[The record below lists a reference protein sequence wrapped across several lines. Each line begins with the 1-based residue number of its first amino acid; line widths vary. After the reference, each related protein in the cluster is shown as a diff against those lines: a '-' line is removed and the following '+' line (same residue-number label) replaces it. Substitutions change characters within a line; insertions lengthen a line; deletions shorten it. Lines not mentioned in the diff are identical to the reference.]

1 MHDHPIPQDVTG
13 YRFHIVGN
21 MTLGQFGQLFVAV
34 VICFVIYQTNL
45 YTIIKWPLILF
56 VFALGAMAAFVPIY
70 ERPIS
75 HWITTFFK
83 ILNKP
88 TQFFWRREPVIPEFF
103 TFVSSSA
110 QKVVLPELDLT
121 PLRRQKIHEYIV
133 SAKTTERPD
142 EETQQVQNYVDYV
155 TTLFDVQSTAQRMSA
170 ATQPREKVVQ
180 KPKLKTRL
188 RSLRPQ
194 EDVLPTMSPPMEEP
208 VGVDSLAEAVDQ
220 SAPGVP
226 EGEARS
232 ANEVEPTTYTSAILD
247 VQASVQAQIQEQ
259 TEASVNEQALVDEN
273 GQTATMEQTQEPTVT
288 DVVSPVATV
297 TTQVAP
303 AATQATFNTQLPF
316 PSKPTIPNKLVGM
329 VLSNTNELIDGAIVE
344 IHTKDGSVARAV
356 RTNALGQFFVS
367 TPLDKGTYIITVEK
381 AGRQFDP
388 ITIEL
393 KGKIVEPLEIH
404 SL

>member
-21 MTLGQFGQLFVAV
+21 MTLGQFGQLFLGTLLA
-34 VICFVIYQTNL
+34 FGIYSTNL
-45 YTIIKWPLILF
+45 YPIIKWPLIVL
-56 VFALGAMAAFVPIY
+56 VFGLGAMAAFIPIY

-75 HWITTFFK
+75 HWITTFFS

-88 TQFFWRREPVIPEFF
+88 TQFFWRREPQIPDFF

-133 SAKTTERPD
+133 SAKTATAPD
-142 EETQQVQNYVDYV
+142 DETQQVQNYVDYV
-155 TTLFDVQSTAQRMSA
+155 TTLFDVQSGTTNIPTTSSQ
-170 ATQPREKVVQ
+170 EKVAQ

-194 EDVLPTMSPPMEEP
+194 EDVVSLVQPTPADTPS
-208 VGVDSLAEAVDQ
+208 
-220 SAPGVP
+220 SA
-226 EGEARS
+226 AS
-232 ANEVEPTTYTSAILD
+232 DAAATEPTAPENSATSTEPESYTTSAIISAQAATQVLSTEGVSGNAAGVD
-247 VQASVQAQIQEQ
+247 VTQQNVSSEPATTSEEMPTLQTPTSQATPEPTPQAS
-259 TEASVNEQALVDEN
+259 
-273 GQTATMEQTQEPTVT
+273 
-288 DVVSPVATV
+288 
-297 TTQVAP
+297 
-303 AATQATFNTQLPF
+303 TQATFNAQLPF
-316 PSKPTIPNKLVGM
+316 PSKPTVPNKLVGM
-329 VLSNTNELIDGAIVE
+329 VLSNINELIDGAIVE

-367 TPLDKGTYIITVEK
+367 TPLDKGTYILTVEK
-381 AGRQFDP
+381 AGRQFEP

-393 KGKIVEPLEIH
+393 KGKIVEPLEIR

>member
-21 MTLGQFGQLFVAV
+21 MTLGQFGQLFLGTLLAFGV
-34 VICFVIYQTNL
+34 YSTNL
-45 YTIIKWPLILF
+45 YPIIKWPLVVL
-56 VFALGAMAAFVPIY
+56 VFGLGAMAAFIPIY

-75 HWITTFFK
+75 HWITTFFS

-88 TQFFWRREPVIPEFF
+88 TQFFWRREPQIPEFF

-133 SAKTTERPD
+133 SAKTTTAPD
-142 EETQQVQNYVDYV
+142 DETQQVQNYVDYV
-155 TTLFDVQSTAQRMSA
+155 TTLFDVQPGTKVVPTPTPQ
-170 ATQPREKVVQ
+170 EKVAQ

-194 EDVLPTMSPPMEEP
+194 EDAVGAIQPTSLDALVSTTSDP
-208 VGVDSLAEAVDQ
+208 VATEST
-220 SAPGVP
+220 VP
-226 EGEARS
+226 E
-232 ANEVEPTTYTSAILD
+232 NTTTNTEPQSYTTSAILSAQAATQVLSTESVIVDQMEAD
-247 VQASVQAQIQEQ
+247 VAQQNAPSEPVYLDDKIPTLQTPTSQQAAPEPTPQAS
-259 TEASVNEQALVDEN
+259 
-273 GQTATMEQTQEPTVT
+273 
-288 DVVSPVATV
+288 
-297 TTQVAP
+297 
-303 AATQATFNTQLPF
+303 TQATFNAQLPF
-316 PSKPTIPNKLVGM
+316 PSKPTVPNKLVGM
-329 VLSNTNELIDGAIVE
+329 VLSNLNELIDGAIVE

-367 TPLDKGTYIITVEK
+367 TPLDKGTYILTVEK
-381 AGRQFDP
+381 AGRQFEP

-393 KGKIVEPLEIH
+393 KGKIVEPLEIR

>member
-103 TFVSSSA
+103 TFISSSA

-133 SAKTTERPD
+133 SAKNTEAPD
-142 EETQQVQNYVDYV
+142 EETQQVQEYVDYV
-155 TTLFDVQSTAQRMSA
+155 TTLFDVQAATSA
-170 ATQPREKVVQ
+170 ATALGQPGEKVLQ

-194 EDVLPTMSPPMEEP
+194 EDVVPTVTPAPEPLPEITIP
-208 VGVDSLAEAVDQ
+208 AENTNADVDQ
-220 SAPGVP
+220 SVAVP
-226 EGEARS
+226 ENTA
-232 ANEVEPTTYTSAILD
+232 EPATYTSAIVD
-247 VQASVQAQIQEQ
+247 AQAAVQAQMQDQ
-259 TEASVNEQALVDEN
+259 TEAPEDQPTIADAATQIIPTEQASEPQLIDVVN
-273 GQTATMEQTQEPTVT
+273 PASPAAPTAPTAT
-288 DVVSPVATV
+288 
-297 TTQVAP
+297 
-303 AATQATFNTQLPF
+303 TQATFNTQLPF

-344 IHTKDGSVARAV
+344 IHTKDGLVARAV

-367 TPLDKGTYIITVEK
+367 TPLDKGTYMITVEK
-381 AGRQFDP
+381 TGRQFEP